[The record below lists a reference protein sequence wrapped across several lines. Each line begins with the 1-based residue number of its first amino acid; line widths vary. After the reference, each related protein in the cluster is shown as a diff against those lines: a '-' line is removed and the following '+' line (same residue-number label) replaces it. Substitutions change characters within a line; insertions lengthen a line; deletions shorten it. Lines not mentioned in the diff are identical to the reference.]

1 MWVGGAGGRY
11 ALGVETAGMA
21 PPSCVDL
28 LPAFLSS
35 CCSTST
41 MQHLQSSWQML
52 VVAVVIIVDTSDVVA
67 VVVVNTSDVAVH
79 VISVISVVFGLVKM
93 GYRGGEVLTLG
104 PHDIESEREGA
115 NNGMHDG
122 EKMGGGGG
130 GKEGSNVATVH
141 VVSTFRRTWA
151 TGLKIGIS
159 IFNLHHK

>member
-104 PHDIESEREGA
+104 PREVESGREGA
-115 NNGMHDG
+115 NNR

-130 GKEGSNVATVH
+130 GKEGSDVAMVRTV
-141 VVSTFRRTWA
+141 SAFGRTWA
-151 TGLKIGIS
+151 TRLKIGIS